1 MPFSFSWNTG
11 FAPPRTVMYLVYQQS
26 PMQDKNELLTKEE
39 SKSAL
44 GVLRFQ
50 SLRFCRRLYL
60 SKSVPALYHE
70 NQEKVYLPFSF
81 GQLRMFLFF
90 VSKNV
95 VFHLF
100 FENIFVVKLKSTKQC
115 RMPSTT
121 HDCLKN
127 RGCQPTRLSYKW
139 NQNFIFVRNEI
150 FKTKINRLN
159 FAPIAMHCNGIY
171 ILDSNTLNC

>member
-1 MPFSFSWNTG
+1 MKTKKRWLCPFLLDSFTCS
-11 FAPPRTVMYLVYQQS
+11 
-26 PMQDKNELLTKEE
+26 
-39 SKSAL
+39 
-44 GVLRFQ
+44 
-50 SLRFCRRLYL
+50 
-60 SKSVPALYHE
+60 
-70 NQEKVYLPFSF
+70 
-81 GQLRMFLFF
+81 FF

-159 FAPIAMHCNGIY
+159 LAPIAMHCNGIY
-171 ILDSNTLNC
+171 TLFKHLTLNCWGFNTTRAKIILTTNGILQDLYCLSRIGISIISLSSWLKLNK